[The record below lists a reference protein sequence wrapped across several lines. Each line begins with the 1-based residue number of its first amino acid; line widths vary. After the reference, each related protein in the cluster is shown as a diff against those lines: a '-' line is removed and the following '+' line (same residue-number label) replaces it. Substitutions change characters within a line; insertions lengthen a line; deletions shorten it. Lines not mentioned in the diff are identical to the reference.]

1 MSYLKSRKK
10 KSMASSPGSSPMLN
24 QGLNQQLRSP
34 TTDFQ
39 FVCRRAVIIP
49 TVVMLGV
56 LFCLRRLNFISD
68 FSESE
73 VQYGQTWEPPT
84 GVVFTPE
91 EFIAGRHDKY
101 VNLPVLPESTTYKEV
116 QNSVAKAIA
125 RPVGKPHGLM
135 HLANPP
141 GNDVVMGL
149 AAYPTAMGI
158 LKKLVGSLRS
168 ASGGYDGHI
177 ILGVHSQIPLEE
189 QEYLKKMDVTFYAV
203 EFVSCDES
211 IQVKGNNEKNVVR
224 GLCAKGL
231 EKLKLEWSR
240 FEMCRQWLHAC
251 KTCTGWAL
259 VLDTRDV
266 FFQANPFLSLPP
278 PNSSPYDLLF
288 IEEISKHTCPKAEDP
303 NRYFV
308 LGNSNYRPVKG
319 KVCYGAYHKPFQ
331 DRPVLC
337 SGTIIGTR
345 KGVDR
350 FLAVFVQEFYD
361 NNAKTNLK
369 CRSPYNTDQMTLQY
383 LYYYGRFGEFERTK
397 TSPWGTGPVNTIGKA
412 CVDKNKLL
420 PKERDSAL
428 DLTEFD
434 NTTGLILNTHEGPNS
449 LARISPLVHQFDR
462 CRLWI
467 QPFFHKHPELF

>member
-1 MSYLKSRKK
+1 M
-10 KSMASSPGSSPMLN
+10 
-24 QGLNQQLRSP
+24 LNQQLRSS
-34 TTDFQ
+34 TTDGRQ
-39 FVCRRAVIIP
+39 FPSVCRRAVI
-49 TVVMLGV
+49 TTLVLVVV
-56 LFCLRRLNFISD
+56 LFCLHRLNFISD
-68 FSESE
+68 FSELE
-73 VQYGQTWEPPT
+73 LQLYGQTKEPPT
-84 GVVFTPE
+84 RVVSFTPE
-91 EFIAGRHDKY
+91 DFLAGRHDKY

-116 QNSVAKAIA
+116 QTLTAKAIS
-125 RPVGKPHGLM
+125 RPVGKPYGLM
-135 HLANPP
+135 HQANPP

-149 AAYPTAMGI
+149 AAYPTAMP
-158 LKKLVGSLRS
+158 LFKHLVGSLRS
-168 ASGGYDGHI
+168 ASAGYDGHI

-211 IQVKGNNEKNVVR
+211 IQVQGNNEKNVVR

-266 FFQANPFLSLPP
+266 FFQAHPFLSLPP
-278 PNSSPYDLLF
+278 PDSSPYDLLF

-303 NRYFV
+303 KRYYV
-308 LGNSNYRPVKG
+308 LGNSYYQSSKER
-319 KVCYGAYHKPFQ
+319 CYGEYHKPFQ

-337 SGTIIGTR
+337 SGTIVGTR

-361 NNAKTNLK
+361 NNVKTNLK
-369 CRSPYNTDQMTLQY
+369 CRSPHNTDQMTLQY
-383 LYYYGRFGEFERTK
+383 LYYNGRFGEFDRTK
-397 TSPWGTGPVNTIGKA
+397 TAPWGTGPVNTIGHA
-412 CVDKNKLL
+412 CYDNNQVLQKD
-420 PKERDSAL
+420 RHSAM
-428 DLTEFD
+428 DLTKFD

-462 CRLWI
+462 CHKWI
-467 QPFFHKHPELF
+467 HPFFSKHPELFEATEVAWLK